1 MFSSDEDAN
10 GTGTDID
17 DRKINAFTKKM
28 VNKVTKSTHGASPNH
43 PAKTPTAQ
51 KSNNHLRGILKRGTP

>member
-28 VNKVTKSTHGASPNH
+28 VNKVTKSTLGVSPNR
-43 PAKTPTAQ
+43 PAKTPTA
-51 KSNNHLRGILKRGTP
+51 